1 MSLTHLLH
9 VVKENHKASID
20 SRITSLYGRSGKVT
34 SERGMYTRISHS
46 LQTPT
51 FAAYRSTVSRKW
63 LLLLSYL
70 KIALECSYLENFSS
84 LLWYSCPLW
93 FVYWNIVHNCMYLQK
108 YAYWNNSRESSELRK
123 NIYIGTNYILLKT

>member
-1 MSLTHLLH
+1 MPRATFQQGLLKPSQTLRHQIMSLTHLLH
-9 VVKENHKASID
+9 VVKENHKASVD

-34 SERGMYTRISHS
+34 SERGMYTGISHI

-63 LLLLSYL
+63 PLLLSYL

-84 LLWYSCPLW
+84 LL
-93 FVYWNIVHNCMYLQK
+93 
-108 YAYWNNSRESSELRK
+108 
-123 NIYIGTNYILLKT
+123 